1 MRKTPKITIWDDFS
15 YILKNYLHEKFAK
28 QLSKE
33 VKKGNIRFQVIR
45 DLGLDGQTNFGERG
59 VIIQIKKDVVK
70 SKFKCWRRAVVCH
83 ELGHALHFF
92 ETNGQIWEGEEH
104 GEEWKNLMISAVKD
118 GLLKDCAKELESP
131 KEMCIFKENKEM
143 CQLCDPNS
151 KINV

>member
-1 MRKTPKITIWDDFS
+1 MRKTPKITIWEDFS

-131 KEMCIFKENKEM
+131 KEMCIFKENKEK

>member
-1 MRKTPKITIWDDFS
+1 MGKTSKVTVWEDFS

-28 QLSKE
+28 QLAKE

-59 VIIQIKKDVVK
+59 VLIKIKQDVAK
-70 SKFKCWRRAVVCH
+70 SKFTCWRRAVVCH

-131 KEMCIFKENKEM
+131 KEMCIFKENKEK

-151 KINV
+151 KING

>member
-1 MRKTPKITIWDDFS
+1 MGKTSKVTVWEDFS

-59 VIIQIKKDVVK
+59 VLIKIKQDVAK
-70 SKFKCWRRAVVCH
+70 SKFTCWRRAVVCH

-131 KEMCIFKENKEM
+131 KEMCIFKENKEK

-151 KINV
+151 KING

>member
-1 MRKTPKITIWDDFS
+1 MGKTPKAIVEQDFN
-15 YILKNYLHEKFAK
+15 YIVSNLLYEKFAK

-33 VKKGNIRFQVIR
+33 MKKGNILFKVIR
-45 DLGLDGQTNFGERG
+45 NLGFDGRTNFGERG
-59 VIIQIKKDVVK
+59 VIIQIKRDVVK

-131 KEMCIFKENKEM
+131 KEMCIFKENKEK

-151 KINV
+151 KING

>member
-59 VIIQIKKDVVK
+59 VLIKIKQDVAK
-70 SKFKCWRRAVVCH
+70 SKFTCWRRAVVCH

-131 KEMCIFKENKEM
+131 KEMCIFKENKEK
-143 CQLCDPNS
+143 CHLCDPNS

>member
-1 MRKTPKITIWDDFS
+1 MGKTPKAIVEQDFN
-15 YILKNYLHEKFAK
+15 YIVSNLLYEKFAK

-33 VKKGNIRFQVIR
+33 MKKGNILFKVIR
-45 DLGLDGQTNFGERG
+45 NLGFDGRTNFGERG
-59 VIIQIKKDVVK
+59 VIIQIKRDVVK

-104 GEEWKNLMISAVKD
+104 GEEWMNLMISAVKD

-131 KEMCIFKENKEM
+131 KEMCIFKENKEK

>member
-1 MRKTPKITIWDDFS
+1 M
-15 YILKNYLHEKFAK
+15 KNYLHEKFAK

-59 VIIQIKKDVVK
+59 VLIKIKKDVAK
-70 SKFKCWRRAVVCH
+70 SKFTCWRRAVVCH

-104 GEEWKNLMISAVKD
+104 GKVWKNVMEASIKD
-118 GLLKDCAKELESP
+118 GIFKTCAKKLKSP
-131 KEMCIFKENKEM
+131 PEKCIFKQGCNLFAPK
-143 CQLCDPNS
+143 S
-151 KINV
+151 SI

>member
-1 MRKTPKITIWDDFS
+1 MRQTPKITIWEDFS

-45 DLGLDGQTNFGERG
+45 DLGLDGQTNFGEKG
-59 VIIQIKKDVVK
+59 VLIKIKQDVAK
-70 SKFKCWRRAVVCH
+70 SKFTCWRRAVVCH

-131 KEMCIFKENKEM
+131 KEMCIFKENKEK
-143 CQLCDPNS
+143 CHLCDPNS

>member
-59 VIIQIKKDVVK
+59 VLIKIKQDVAK
-70 SKFKCWRRAVVCH
+70 SKFTCWRRAVVCH
-83 ELGHALHFF
+83 ELGHTLHFF

-131 KEMCIFKENKEM
+131 KEMCIFKENKEK